1 MSYFKELKSIIL
13 DNEAYEAIKDDS
25 KEKNKVMTYF
35 EIGGLIYEAEKHY
48 GKEIIEQYTES
59 LKKDFGKKFD
69 KKDLNTMKQFYL
81 LIKNQNSL

>member
-1 MSYFKELKSIIL
+1 MSYFKELKSLIL
-13 DNEAYEAIKDDS
+13 ENETFEMIKDDS
-25 KEKNKVMTYF
+25 KEKYKVMTYF

-48 GKEIIEQYTES
+48 GKEIIEQYIES
-59 LKKDFGKKFD
+59 LKKDFGNKFD